1 MTHTIPTGPVPT
13 GTVSTGTVSTGTVS
27 TGTVPTGTIPTGTV
41 PTPVDPFAA
50 AVAAPSH
57 FLHHLNPLT
66 KIAAVVPAMVLLVA
80 TRDLDTPLA
89 FIALS
94 YVLLL
99 VGARLTRHTAA
110 LLFLAVPAGIAV
122 LTVGFSIWIDDA
134 LVDGTAVM
142 LRVGDWTLY
151 QGAVAIGLATAVR
164 LCAILALA
172 LVGGLTTNGP
182 DLVRATV
189 QQLRVPYRIGYTAL
203 AAYRFVPRFGY
214 ELSIIRA
221 AHRVR
226 GAGGR
231 AGGRGPIAR
240 LVRGWG
246 YIVPLLASGIRHA
259 ERVALSM
266 DARAFGAHP
275 TRTER
280 HLVPWRVRDTVF
292 LVAMLV
298 VSAALFV
305 ITWP

>member
-1 MTHTIPTGPVPT
+1 MTGFPATTPGPVPTGPVPT
-13 GTVSTGTVSTGTVS
+13 GPVSTN
-27 TGTVPTGTIPTGTV
+27 TV
-41 PTPVDPFAA
+41 PTPIDPFAA
-50 AVAAPSH
+50 PVAAPSH

-80 TRDLDTPLA
+80 VRDFATPLA

-99 VGARLTRHTAA
+99 VGARLTRGVAA
-110 LLFLAVPAGIAV
+110 LLFLAVPAGIAL
-122 LTVGFSIWIDDA
+122 LTFGFSIWIDDA
-134 LVDGTAVM
+134 LVAGTPPV
-142 LRVGDWTLY
+142 LQIGDWVLY
-151 QGAVAIGLATAVR
+151 QGAVAIGLATALR

-172 LVGGLTTNGP
+172 LIGGLTTSGP
-182 DLVRATV
+182 DLVRASV

-226 GAGGR
+226 GHGASGR
-231 AGGRGPIAR
+231 WGGRGPIAS

-266 DARAFGAHP
+266 DARAFGAHS

-292 LVAMLV
+292 LVLMLAA
-298 VSAALFV
+298 SATLF
-305 ITWP
+305 IATWPWQPA